1 MYLPSQNKE
10 RCIVLY
16 CIVLKMRPHYSQSRR
31 ENATPSS
38 ATSPL
43 ASYKEVSPPR
53 VCHLLF
59 QNLPRTVMLCI
70 FNALVQNGD
79 VYTIRKLLSP
89 LTCPEKVK
97 CLSKEQKYMIIASN
111 VTCFY
116 KARRNPFA
124 FEDYL
129 WKLTIYS
136 SVCPNVC
143 LALQRRVCKIFEH
156 AILLGLDRWYMYP
169 LLFLR
174 WKSKTVD
181 FTDNN
186 HKYLF
191 PYWNIV
197 EVSGT

>member
-1 MYLPSQNKE
+1 MWRTVSPQKSENG
-10 RCIVLY
+10 
-16 CIVLKMRPHYSQSRR
+16 RPHYSQSRR

-38 ATSPL
+38 GTSPL
-43 ASYKEVSPPR
+43 ASYKEVYPR

-70 FNALVQNGD
+70 FNALVRNGN
-79 VYTIRKLLSP
+79 VYTLRKLLSP

-97 CLSKEQKYMIIASN
+97 CISKAQNYTIIASN

-116 KARRNPFA
+116 KARRSPFA
-124 FEDYL
+124 LEDYL

-136 SVCPNVC
+136 SVCSYVC

-174 WKSKTVD
+174 WKSKVVD
-181 FTDNN
+181 LTDKNY
-186 HKYLF
+186 KYLF
-191 PYWNIV
+191 PDWNIV
-197 EVSGT
+197 EVSGR

>member
-1 MYLPSQNKE
+1 MCHPIL
-10 RCIVLY
+10 VTL
-16 CIVLKMRPHYSQSRR
+16 LKMRPHYSQSRR
-31 ENATPSS
+31 KNATPSS
-38 ATSPL
+38 GTSPL
-43 ASYKEVSPPR
+43 ASNKEVSSPPPR

-79 VYTIRKLLSP
+79 VYTLRKLLSP

-97 CLSKEQKYMIIASN
+97 CLSKEQKCMIIASN

-116 KARRNPFA
+116 KARQNPFA

-136 SVCPNVC
+136 SVCSNVC

-156 AILLGLDRWYMYP
+156 AILLGLNRWYMYP
-169 LLFLR
+169 LLFLK

-181 FTDNN
+181 LTNNN

-191 PYWNIV
+191 PVWNVV